1 MEEFLDVM
9 VVSIATICGEYYY
22 PFVCQEYPFEWE
34 QVDGESKRSSWFV
47 LDGDRYVFH
56 TFFFLKWF
64 FLIVFVVVVVC
75 LYLFILFVCLFVCWY
90 LTYCNLLAWVL
101 VWMFAHAAKLLL
113 RQNQLTLSQN
123 LS

>member
-1 MEEFLDVM
+1 MGNQKEAAGLFL
-9 VVSIATICGEYYY
+9 TGT
-22 PFVCQEYPFEWE
+22 
-34 QVDGESKRSSWFV
+34 G
-47 LDGDRYVFH
+47 
-56 TFFFLKWF
+56 TFFTPF
-64 FLIVFVVVVVC
+64 FFKSGFFSLC
-75 LYLFILFVCLFVCWY
+75 LLLLLCVYIYLFCLFVCWY